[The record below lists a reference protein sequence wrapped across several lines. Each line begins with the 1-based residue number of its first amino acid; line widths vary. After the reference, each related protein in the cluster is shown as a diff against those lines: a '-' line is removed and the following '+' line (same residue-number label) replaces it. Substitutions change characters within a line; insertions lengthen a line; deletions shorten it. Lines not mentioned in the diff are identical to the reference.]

1 MWAYALRRCLW
12 MIPTFFGILVINFA
26 VLRLQGMSLTDT
38 ISGGPGKGD
47 GERKAETASQAI
59 ETWLGRFHRTGN
71 DLPAVLNL
79 RGFTT
84 VAGARERLE
93 AAQRGPGVDEAKR
106 SRAELEGLWLQG
118 PLLVEPLLAVLADD
132 TRPQLQGPASLAL
145 SLCAY
150 RPLLPE
156 DAYRL
161 PPAEQDRIRLRNDQ
175 LKRLRIAYANS
186 VDMGYVTSD
195 PEAARKRAELAA
207 LLHADQAE
215 FARAGRRWSAILCET
230 GFTDFMQRLFTGR
243 LYSETRKA
251 MAFDVIAE
259 RWSVTAWL
267 NVLSIAIAWAVSI
280 PLGVWSARRAGST
293 ADRTVTTLLFTLWSV
308 PSFFIATLL
317 LHHFCTQDAS
327 GAAWFPN
334 RGLSSAGSLWLSTP
348 AYLLDLGWHAV
359 LPLLC
364 LTYGSFTALSRY
376 VRANVQE
383 QLGSDYV
390 RSARAKGVDE
400 DTVVWRH
407 ATRNS
412 MVTMITLG
420 AGLLAELFGGFV
432 FVEYVFSIPGLGTLT
447 LEAARQQDAPLLMA
461 STVVSVSLLL
471 VGILIADLLYAVA
484 DPRIKAR
491 YG

>member
-1 MWAYALRRCLW
+1 MWAYVLRRFLW
-12 MIPTFFGILVINFA
+12 MIPTFLGILVINFA
-26 VLRLQGMSLTDT
+26 VLRLQGMSLADS

-47 GERKAETASQAI
+47 GERTAEAASQSI

-71 DLPAVLNL
+71 NLPAVLNL
-79 RGFTT
+79 RGFID
-84 VAGARERLE
+84 VEGVIGRLE
-93 AAQRGPGVDEAKR
+93 SAQRGPKVDEAKR
-106 SRAELEGLWLQG
+106 SRAELEGVWLQG
-118 PLLVEPLLAVLADD
+118 PLLVEPLLSVLADD
-132 TRPQLQGPASLAL
+132 ARPDLHGPASMAL

-161 PPAEQDRIRLRNDQ
+161 PPAEQDRVRMRNEQ
-175 LKRLRIAYANS
+175 LKRLRIAYTNTVES
-186 VDMGYVTSD
+186 GYVTTD
-195 PEAARKRAELAA
+195 PEAERKRSALAA
-207 LLHADQAE
+207 LVRADQAE
-215 FARAGRRWSAILCET
+215 FSRDGRRWTAVLCET
-230 GFTDFMQRLFTGR
+230 GFTDFLQRLFTGR

-267 NVLSIAIAWAVSI
+267 NVIAIAIAWAVSI

-308 PSFFIATLL
+308 PSFFVATLM

-334 RGLSSAGSLWLSTP
+334 RGLSSPDSMWLSTP
-348 AYLLDLGWHAV
+348 AYLLDLGWHAI
-359 LPLLC
+359 LPLIC
-364 LTYGSFTALSRY
+364 LTYGSFTSLSRY
-376 VRANVQE
+376 MRANVQE

-390 RSARAKGVDE
+390 RSARAKGVAE

-407 ATRNS
+407 ATPNS

>member
-1 MWAYALRRCLW
+1 MWAYVFRRFLW
-12 MIPTFFGILVINFA
+12 MIPTFLGILVINFA
-26 VLRLQGMSLTDT
+26 VLRLQGMSLTDS

-47 GERKAETASQAI
+47 GERKAEGASQAI

-71 DLPAVLNL
+71 DLPAILNL
-79 RGFTT
+79 RGFVGTDG
-84 VAGARERLE
+84 VVQRLQ
-93 AAQRGPGVDEAKR
+93 AAQRGPKVDEAKR

-118 PLLVEPLLAVLADD
+118 PLLVEPLLSVLADD
-132 TRPQLQGPASLAL
+132 AKPQLHGPASMAL

-161 PPAEQDRIRLRNDQ
+161 PPAEQDRVRMRNEQ
-175 LKRLRIAYANS
+175 LKRLRIAYTNTVES
-186 VDMGYVTSD
+186 GYATTD
-195 PEAARKRAELAA
+195 PEAERKRSELTA
-207 LLHADQAE
+207 LVRADQAE
-215 FARAGRRWSAILCET
+215 FSRAGRRWTALLCET
-230 GFTDFMQRLFTGR
+230 GFTDFLQRLFTGR

-267 NVLSIAIAWAVSI
+267 NVIAIAIAWAVSI
-280 PLGVWSARRAGST
+280 PLGVWSARRAGT
-293 ADRTVTTLLFTLWSV
+293 NADRAVTTVLFTLWSI
-308 PSFFIATLL
+308 PSFFVATLL

-334 RGLSSAGSLWLSTP
+334 RGLSSPDSLWLSTP
-348 AYLLDLGWHAV
+348 AYLLDLGWHAI
-359 LPLLC
+359 LPLIC
-364 LTYGSFTALSRY
+364 LTYMSFTSLSRY
-376 VRANVQE
+376 MRANVQE

>member
-1 MWAYALRRCLW
+1 

-47 GERKAETASQAI
+47 GERKAESASQAI

-79 RGFTT
+79 RGFIS
-84 VAGARERLE
+84 ADGARARLQ

-118 PLLVEPLLAVLADD
+118 PLLVEPLLSVLADD
-132 TRPQLQGPASLAL
+132 ASPQLHGPASLAL

-161 PPAEQDRIRLRNDQ
+161 EPAEQDRIRMRNDQ
-175 LKRLRIAYANS
+175 LKRLRIAFSNTVES
-186 VDMGYVTSD
+186 GYVTSD
-195 PEAARKRAELAA
+195 PETARKRSDMLA
-207 LLHADQAE
+207 LLRADQGE
-215 FARAGRRWSAILCET
+215 FARAGRRWSALLGET
-230 GFTDFMQRLFTGR
+230 GFTDFLQRLFTGR

-280 PLGVWSARRAGST
+280 PLGVWSARRAGTT

-334 RGLSSAGSLWLSTP
+334 RGLSSSGSLWLSTP
-348 AYLLDLGWHAV
+348 AYLLDLAWHAV

-471 VGILIADLLYAVA
+471 VGILVADLLYAVA

>member
-1 MWAYALRRCLW
+1 MWAYILRRMLW
-12 MIPTFFGILVINFA
+12 MIPTFLGILVINFG
-26 VLRLQGMSLTDT
+26 VLRLQGATLTDQVM
-38 ISGGPGKGD
+38 GGQGAAD
-47 GERKAETASQAI
+47 GERKIEAASQSI
-59 ETWLGRFHRTGN
+59 ETYLGRFRRTGN
-71 DLPAVLNL
+71 DMPALINL
-79 RGFTT
+79 RGFISE
-84 VAGARERLE
+84 AGIRDRLLAAERAPRRDEAQRSRDELERL
-93 AAQRGPGVDEAKR
+93 
-106 SRAELEGLWLQG
+106 WLLG
-118 PLLVEPLLAVLADD
+118 PLAVEPLLAVLADD
-132 TRPQLQGPASLAL
+132 AAGELHGPASMAL

-156 DAYRL
+156 DLGAM
-161 PPAEQDRIRLRNDQ
+161 PPAEQDRIRARNERLR
-175 LKRLRIAYANS
+175 RLRIQYANT
-186 VDMGYVTSD
+186 VEAGYATTD
-195 PEAARKRAELAA
+195 PEAVRKRGELLT
-207 LLHADQAE
+207 LLRADAAE
-215 FARAGRRWSAILCET
+215 FTRGSRRFSAIVAET
-230 GFTDFMQRLFTGR
+230 GFIDFLGRLATGN

-267 NVLSIAIAWAVSI
+267 NVLSILIAWAVSI
-280 PLGVWSARRAGST
+280 PLGVWSARHAGSL
-293 ADRTVTTLLFTLWSV
+293 ADRSLTGVLFSLWSI

-317 LHHFCTQDAS
+317 LHHLCTQDAS
-327 GAAWFPN
+327 GAALFPN
-334 RGLSSAGSLWLSTP
+334 RGLSSPDSLWMSTP
-348 AYLLDLGWHAV
+348 RYLLDLAWHAA

-376 VRANVQE
+376 VRANVSE

-390 RSARAKGVDE
+390 RTARAKGVNE

-461 STVVSVSLLL
+461 STVVSVGLLL
-471 VGILIADLLYAVA
+471 IGILIADILYAVA

-491 YG
+491 YA